1 MKTLYKYKTLK
12 MTDLINFTNAVLII
26 LNLLAVRTINFN
38 NTG

>member
-1 MKTLYKYKTLK
+1 MKTLYKYKNLK
-12 MTDLINFTNAVLII
+12 MTDLINFTNAVLTI